1 MSISTPLIFNTIE
14 VVSIIIMR
22 LSEFVSLLEEIAP
35 PEEALDLDEGRIG
48 LVLDRG
54 GDVERVAVSLDPTDH
69 VLSEAGRIGADLLIT
84 HHTLFFD
91 PLTRISQTL
100 SSSLKIALLSDLSLY
115 VMHTNLDRAP
125 GGINDVLAEI
135 LGLRDVEACEIGRIG
150 EIKTPCEL
158 EDFAALV
165 SERLETHVRWVGDGI
180 VERVMVVGGSGFGS
194 KYIDMACEMN
204 ADVLVSGEL
213 RHSSIRYAQARG
225 LSLIDATHYATE
237 NPGMKRLSERLP
249 IETVFIDDE
258 PIVGVRER

>member
-1 MSISTPLIFNTIE
+1 
-14 VVSIIIMR
+14 MR

-150 EIKTPCEL
+150 KIETPCEL
-158 EDFAALV
+158 EDFATLV
-165 SERLETHVRWVGDGI
+165 SESLETHVRWVGDGI

-194 KYIDMACEMN
+194 E
-204 ADVLVSGEL
+204 V
-213 RHSSIRYAQARG
+213 HRY
-225 LSLIDATHYATE
+225 
-237 NPGMKRLSERLP
+237 
-249 IETVFIDDE
+249 
-258 PIVGVRER
+258 GVRNERGRSRIRRASPQRDPLCPGSWLIAHRCHALCDRESWNEAPL